1 MRKESER
8 ESVFGKYVKEESVG
22 RECEG
27 AVTREESK
35 RRWW

>member
-1 MRKESER
+1 MREESVR
-8 ESVFGKYVKEESVG
+8 ESVFGKHVKEQSVG

-35 RRWW
+35 RR